1 MTRDRRWLLF
11 LRSQRSLA
19 STRLLPLEFL
29 IEFNEEEDVT
39 ESLLFLLL
47 ENRVQCS
54 VYIES
59 WLTPGLHMRNTV
71 TIKPK

>member
-1 MTRDRRWLLF
+1 M
-11 LRSQRSLA
+11 
-19 STRLLPLEFL
+19 